1 MKPVSAFLF
10 AFAALA
16 LGGCVVSPPAPATEP
31 QAAGGVPACADGLAR
46 KVLVTAF
53 PLRYPEQLR
62 PGEYMG
68 WAQTTGEE
76 LARRLRDGGR
86 LRVAPATERFP
97 FAEAEAAPEV
107 ERNAQGMPRIVEWAA
122 HEHAQYVVAGLI
134 RDFGTARNQLMLPE
148 RQLVVEAYV
157 YDSRTGR
164 LLARHE
170 FARQLLAGGALPKTV
185 APGTREF
192 AASRLGQTYG
202 ALLADIGRWAEE
214 SIACLPFAL
223 RVTQVD
229 GLRLHLDV
237 GSDSGLK
244 TGMLLSTTATPTTAA
259 AKPAGGAPPGR
270 QLPTAV
276 IKETGVSSSIAE
288 IPRQRTPPKFQVG
301 DVLYLPEPSQRNKP

>member
-1 MKPVSAFLF
+1 
-10 AFAALA
+10 
-16 LGGCVVSPPAPATEP
+16 
-31 QAAGGVPACADGLAR
+31 
-46 KVLVTAF
+46 
-53 PLRYPEQLR
+53 
-62 PGEYMG
+62 MG

-86 LRVAPATERFP
+86 LRVIPATERFP

-122 HEHAQYVVAGLI
+122 REHAQYVVAGLI

-157 YDSRTGR
+157 YDGRTGR

-192 AASRLGQTYG
+192 AASRLGQTYD

-214 SIACLPFAL
+214 NIACLPFAL

-229 GLRLHLDV
+229 GLRLHLDA
-237 GSDSGLK
+237 GSDNGLK
-244 TGMLLSTTATPTTAA
+244 VGMVLSTMATAGTKLASSV
-259 AKPAGGAPPGR
+259 PPGR

-276 IKETGVSSSIAE
+276 IKETGVSSSVAE